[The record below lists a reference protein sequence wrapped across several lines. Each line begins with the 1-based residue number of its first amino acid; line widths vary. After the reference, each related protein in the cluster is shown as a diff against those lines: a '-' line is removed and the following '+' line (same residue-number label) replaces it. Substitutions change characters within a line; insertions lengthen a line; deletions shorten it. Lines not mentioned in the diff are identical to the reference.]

1 MTQGSEVIGSQV
13 WYPLRPVPEFKSI
26 LRARCPRYRSVFF
39 TIWSGLMS
47 STRVTR
53 KFFSRS
59 KMVGVVGGQWSKKKK
74 RFFNFSVQNFWQGWG
89 TPCFM
94 VSNYRANLNEQYKP
108 LTDPLRPK
116 MRAPDPLDWSSP
128 PSVTGQRSPKQGRK
142 VKSDHSF
149 YPSLSARVQE

>member
-1 MTQGSEVIGSQV
+1 M
-13 WYPLRPVPEFKSI
+13 VPTST
-26 LRARCPRYRSVFF
+26 RARIQIDPPGSLSEISLCFLHHMIRLDVLYKGHQKVFF
-39 TIWSGLMS
+39 SVKNGRSGG
-47 STRVTR
+47 
-53 KFFSRS
+53 RS
-59 KMVGVVGGQWSKKKK
+59 MIEKK

-142 VKSDHSF
+142 VESDHLF